1 MPIYNISLCPC
12 PSCAPHCQ
20 QPRLGQVSECSPR
33 MRKVSMCDGDRST
46 GLSDLGPLMR
56 DGTGPLI
63 DVEWDKPE
71 KIMNVDIYA
80 RRSQSRWL
88 CRQPVLQLNPL
99 HSSTL
104 IPSSTEGVKFN
115 PRASHY
121 SSTPTSNPSETRNS
135 ACRSTAFSP
144 KAPDFEHIG
153 RYSHRIS
160 TQPTGRRSSN
170 EFCRVVESLG
180 LIGSAGCC

>member
-20 QPRLGQVSECSPR
+20 QPRLRQVSECSPR

-71 KIMNVDIYA
+71 KNHERRHLCAEEPITMALPTACSSIESPSFIDSHSFIYGRCQIQPKSKPLLVNA
-80 RRSQSRWL
+80 HFQSKRNKKQ
-88 CRQPVLQLNPL
+88 RMPL
-99 HSSTL
+99 HRILAQSTR
-104 IPSSTEGVKFN
+104 F
-115 PRASHY
+115 
-121 SSTPTSNPSETRNS
+121 
-135 ACRSTAFSP
+135 
-144 KAPDFEHIG
+144 
-153 RYSHRIS
+153 
-160 TQPTGRRSSN
+160 
-170 EFCRVVESLG
+170 
-180 LIGSAGCC
+180 